1 MLTGEPADDPQ
12 AAVGL
17 AVGGFADRA
26 IARGVPVARLR
37 KGLQTVGRN
46 GRDLVVEESKC
57 QVDVGYPLVI

>member
-46 GRDLVVEESKC
+46 GRDLVVEKNRNAKWMW
-57 QVDVGYPLVI
+57 VTLW